1 MPGPRL
7 PSDRTAA
14 DLTGETRIENAGTPP
29 TARNNRDRIIALEY
43 AAAAIRADLRR
54 LRSELEE
61 LAGQVDQVTKADEIA
76 QAVTAAMDS
85 SRRARFTFSRKLAGA
100 LAAAVLLLPALHDAY
115 LWIR

>member
-54 LRSELEE
+54 